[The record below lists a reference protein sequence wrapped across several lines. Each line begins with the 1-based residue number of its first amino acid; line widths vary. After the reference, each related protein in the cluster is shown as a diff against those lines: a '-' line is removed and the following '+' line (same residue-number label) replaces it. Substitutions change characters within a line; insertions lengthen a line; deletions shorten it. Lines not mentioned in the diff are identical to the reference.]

1 MALTRLGTNSI
12 TALPSGVV
20 DSAALASGV
29 GGSLVKLSSSTFS
42 SSTASVN
49 YDNTLITSTYD
60 IYAIHMVGV
69 NGTGTPAN
77 IIRVRLSADNGST
90 IRTTGYRSLRR
101 RIYNNVSDGSTLTDQ
116 TAYYSDTL
124 LYMSPDADDLQNA
137 VIYIYNP
144 TSSSKKTQGQ
154 MIGVFGGAD
163 TYQEMSHQAGRY
175 DTAEA
180 HNYISLIPSTDFL
193 SGTIALY
200 GVTT

>member
-1 MALTRLGTNSI
+1 MAIITLNNNSLSSV
-12 TALPSGVV
+12 TALPT
-20 DSAALASGV
+20 GV

-49 YDNTLITSTYD
+49 YDNTLITSAYD
-60 IYAIHMVGV
+60 IYAIHIVGV
-69 NGTGTPAN
+69 NGTGTSAN
-77 IIRVRLSADNGST
+77 VIRVRLSADNGST
-90 IRTTGYRSLRR
+90 MRTTGYRSLRR
-101 RIYNNVSDGSTLTDQ
+101 RIYNNVPDGSTFTDS
-116 TAYYSDTL
+116 TNYYSDTL
-124 LYMSPDADDLQNA
+124 LYLSPDTTDLQNA

-154 MIGVFGGAD
+154 MIGTFGGVNS
-163 TYQEMSHQAGRY
+163 YHEMSHQGGRY

-180 HNYISLIPSTDFL
+180 HNYISLIPAIDFL